1 MPRTAAA
8 KKTTAKKTAARKT
21 TAAKSEAPKT
31 AGRGGRGRPIWSGTL
46 SFGLISIPVGLAPA
60 IRDSEGR
67 VAFHM
72 LDSRDMQRLRRE
84 LYCPADNKVVDA
96 DDIARGVEVGG
107 QWITVSDD
115 ELRAVAPRRSTTI
128 EILDF
133 VPLGEIDPLYYDHP
147 YLVIPGSALK
157 PYRLLVEVL
166 QEMNLAGIAR
176 FVLHAREH
184 YVALR
189 VLEDQ
194 LCLITL
200 RYQDQL
206 RTAEG
211 VEIEGRADSMQV
223 KALRREIDKLRSAF
237 DPALLE
243 DDTNE
248 KVLALVEKLK
258 SNAADSSV
266 EAKPAAR
273 KTTRKANDDLTAAL
287 EKSIAA
293 ARAKRGAVKAT
304 ESKPAAHKTA
314 ARKPAAKGTA
324 ARRRN
329 LKVVE

>member
-1 MPRTAAA
+1 MPGRTAA
-8 KKTTAKKTAARKT
+8 KKTATKATATKAAATKRS
-21 TAAKSEAPKT
+21 AAKRSAEPQKA
-31 AGRGGRGRPIWSGTL
+31 AGRGSRGRPIWSGTL

-60 IRDSEGR
+60 VRDTEGR
-67 VAFHM
+67 VAFHL

-84 LYCPADNKVVDA
+84 LYCPVDNKVVN
-96 DDIARGVEVGG
+96 DDEIARGVQVGDK
-107 QWITVSDD
+107 WVTVTDD
-115 ELRAVAPRRSTTI
+115 ELRAAAPKRSTSI

-133 VPLGEIDPLYYDHP
+133 VPLDEIDPLYYDHP

-166 QEMNLAGIAR
+166 QEKKLAGIAR

-206 RTAEG
+206 RSEEAIEVDGKADTAK
-211 VEIEGRADSMQV
+211 V
-223 KALRREIDKLRSAF
+223 KSLLTAIGKLKGAF

-248 KVLALVEKLK
+248 KVLALIEKLK
-258 SNAADSSV
+258 SGAAEPKSD
-266 EAKPAAR
+266 AKSASKSA
-273 KTTRKANDDLTAAL
+273 KRKADLELADAL
-287 EKSIAA
+287 EKSLTQARA
-293 ARAKRGAVKAT
+293 ARGAAK
-304 ESKPAAHKTA
+304 KT
-314 ARKPAAKGTA
+314 ARKPAAKKTTRRHA
-324 ARRRN
+324 A
-329 LKVVE
+329 